1 MKRIAIVLAVNN
13 EEANLIQLY
22 TELSAVVNSLA
33 YDVEILFVD
42 DGSTD
47 NSVSIIRDLMKNDDR
62 VKLIKLTRNFGH
74 QLALSAGMEH
84 ATADAIISLDA
95 DLQDPP
101 SLIPQLIKEWEKGFK
116 VVYAQRD
123 NYRKDNYLKRIMTR
137 IYYKL
142 IHRIQ
147 GVKIPQNVGDYRLI
161 DNAVR
166 LELLK
171 LKERSRY
178 IRGMIAWL
186 GYQAAFVSYKRKDR
200 EEGKSS
206 YGIRKL
212 FSLGM
217 DGLISFSMIPLRFGL
232 YLGFISILLGL
243 GFFSYMIL
251 DIIINDVYYHL
262 YKFLVNIIFIFMGF
276 MFILIWILGEYIGR
290 TYKETKNRSLYVVE
304 STENFTEK

>member
-1 MKRIAIVLAVNN
+1 MKRISIVIAVYN
-13 EEANLIQLY
+13 EEQNLSRLH
-22 TELSAVVNSLA
+22 TDLSTVLNTLA
-33 YDVEILFVD
+33 YDIEIVFVD
-42 DGSTD
+42 DGSSD
-47 NSVSIIRDLMKNDDR
+47 NSISIIRDLIKKDAR

-74 QLALSAGMEH
+74 QLALSAGIQH
-84 ATADAIISLDA
+84 ASADAIISLDA

-101 SLIPQLIKEWEKGFK
+101 QLIPELIASWEKGYK
-116 VVYAQRD
+116 VVYAQRK
-123 NYRKDNYLKRIMTR
+123 NYRKDNFLKRMMTKM
-137 IYYKL
+137 YYKL

-147 GVKIPQNVGDYRLI
+147 GVNIPQNVGDYRLI

-171 LKERSRY
+171 LKERTRY
-178 IRGMIAWL
+178 VRGMIAWL
-186 GYQAAFVSYKRKDR
+186 GYEAAFVQYNRKDR

-243 GFFSYMIL
+243 GFFSYMIF
-251 DIIINDVYYHL
+251 DIIFNDVYYHL

-290 TYKETKNRSLYVVE
+290 TYKETKNRSLFVVE